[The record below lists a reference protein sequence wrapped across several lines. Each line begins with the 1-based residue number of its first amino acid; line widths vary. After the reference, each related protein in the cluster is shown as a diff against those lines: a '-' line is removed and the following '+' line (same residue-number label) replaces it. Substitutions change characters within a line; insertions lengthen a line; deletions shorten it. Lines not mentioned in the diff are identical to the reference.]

1 MLILPEVFTSSLD
14 KVYPD
19 KSSHYL
25 PWETKLLSHSVIS
38 SSSQKTVC
46 YCLCHFTLLRLRIR
60 KSSFWFC
67 WKTLAPS
74 SDVIQLSQ
82 ARQSLRSILASANVW
97 NSFFW
102 VGKKV
107 NKYLIMIDQFSGP
120 PQWPSWQTNMVSLF
134 CLKQDNPWHLYNIQ
148 DYLEVIR
155 IICSILHGSAPII
168 TMSETAECLS
178 IKIDLNLAL

>member
-1 MLILPEVFTSSLD
+1 MFILPEVFTSSLD

-19 KSSHYL
+19 KFSHYL
-25 PWETKLLSHSVIS
+25 LWETKLLSHSVIS

-102 VGKKV
+102 VGEKSKQV
-107 NKYLIMIDQFSGP
+107 FNNDWPIFRTSATTQLKNKHGL
-120 PQWPSWQTNMVSLF
+120 TVLF
-134 CLKQDNPWHLYNIQ
+134 KTRQSTTP
-148 DYLEVIR
+148 V
-155 IICSILHGSAPII
+155 
-168 TMSETAECLS
+168 
-178 IKIDLNLAL
+178 